1 MTGFTYHDYNSRQIT
16 VLEYDNLFPDKTRFL
31 VKREDGIVWSVKVEH
46 IMTLAK
52 QSGRKGAK

>member
-31 VKREDGIVWSVKVEH
+31 VKREDGVVWSVRAERITV
-46 IMTLAK
+46 LAK
-52 QSGRKGAK
+52 QSERKGAK